1 MLTLSLKSLPAQVV
15 RGIYGPSKDQMP
27 ERMRYLH
34 QDAAASYMQMAD
46 FAVVSDMFRSP
57 EASLQAVREK
67 RGAQPPAFS
76 AHNYG
81 LAIDLDIVATRKRWN
96 LPSKQQLD
104 AEMESRGWF
113 CHRRDHTMDHE
124 AWHYNFLGVGAAIPA
139 DAHSTAG
146 LVEARIVSLHGASF
160 APDDR
165 ESQEMLARMRLYA
178 GAIDGQIGPLSRE
191 SIRAF
196 QRTWG
201 MPDTGDL
208 DARTRRTLSYV
219 TCDRVLV

>member
-1 MLTLSLKSLPAQVV
+1 MLTLSLRSLPAQAV

-34 QDAAASYMQMAD
+34 PDAAASYLEMAD

-57 EASLQAVREK
+57 ESSLQAVREK
-67 RGAQPPAFS
+67 RGAQPPSYS

-81 LAIDLDIVATRKRWN
+81 LAIDLDIDAAKKRWN
-96 LPSKQQLD
+96 HGSKQALD

-113 CHRRDHTMDHE
+113 CHRRDHTMEFE
-124 AWHYNFLGVGAAIPA
+124 AWHFNFLGIGAPIPA
-139 DAHSTAG
+139 GIHSTAG
-146 LVEARIVSLHGASF
+146 LVEARIVSLYGAGF
-160 APDDR
+160 APDDT
-165 ESQEMLARMRLYA
+165 ESQRLLAGLRLYA
-178 GAIDGQIGPLSRE
+178 GEIDGDIGPLSRE

-201 MPDTGDL
+201 MPDTGEL
-208 DARTRRTLSYV
+208 ETRTRRTLAYV
-219 TCDRVLV
+219 TCTRSLV